1 MQKIVLVYLITI
13 IILLIQIKSYMLE
26 SCWQIREVKV
36 KHNSQSYVQKKHVQ
50 NTFGYYKLVFYT
62 FDQSIDKSAPNYI
75 TKFCIRK
82 EKTVLHGYSSWHEF
96 NPTCD
101 GWKVY

>member
-36 KHNSQSYVQKKHVQ
+36 KHNSQKYVQKNMCKILS
-50 NTFGYYKLVFYT
+50 G
-62 FDQSIDKSAPNYI
+62 I
-75 TKFCIRK
+75 T
-82 EKTVLHGYSSWHEF
+82 S
-96 NPTCD
+96 
-101 GWKVY
+101 